1 MEWVETLCTKCHS
14 TTEQQKGV
22 IKMPRKYEAN
32 DQTTEQQKGVI
43 KMPRKYEANDQ
54 TTIDELRKKRVEAG
68 SLTANSFTFSLLH

>member
-1 MEWVETLCTKCHS
+1 VESSKGLTATGGEWSIIHS
-14 TTEQQKGV
+14 
-22 IKMPRKYEAN
+22 
-32 DQTTEQQKGVI
+32 EQQKGVI

>member
-1 MEWVETLCTKCHS
+1 MEYYPLEWVETLCTKCHS
-14 TTEQQKGV
+14 
-22 IKMPRKYEAN
+22 
-32 DQTTEQQKGVI
+32 TTEQQKGVI

>member
-1 MEWVETLCTKCHS
+1 MEYYPLEWVETLCTKCHS
-14 TTEQQKGV
+14 T
-22 IKMPRKYEAN
+22 A
-32 DQTTEQQKGVI
+32 EQQKGVI